1 MKSGAARIT
10 HPSVAERTCNTA
22 AKAKQDSRP
31 AGIGGPF
38 CCSDGQQGDGRQA
51 GQRGIEDGTRGDLR
65 FHATAGARGN
75 GSTLPSYGS
84 SLVRFLQPHPFFFF
98 FLLFRPAAAAAA
110 QCKQHCSGVN
120 ARHASAGGTNPPYR
134 THCPCPVEIRGLE
147 GVEGRRER
155 YEPGDGP
162 TRLHFPCR
170 DAIIF
175 TWALTPTCRVSR
187 GGSQGSCQ
195 YVRYEYFT
203 WYGIPTRCSRLHV
216 SVFLLH

>member
-98 FLLFRPAAAAAA
+98 FFTLPSRCRRSGTMQAALL
-110 QCKQHCSGVN
+110 
-120 ARHASAGGTNPPYR
+120 
-134 THCPCPVEIRGLE
+134 
-147 GVEGRRER
+147 RRER
-155 YEPGDGP
+155 TSRQRRGYESAVPNALPLPRGD
-162 TRLHFPCR
+162 
-170 DAIIF
+170 
-175 TWALTPTCRVSR
+175 
-187 GGSQGSCQ
+187 
-195 YVRYEYFT
+195 
-203 WYGIPTRCSRLHV
+203 
-216 SVFLLH
+216 